1 MGLRPSTSLQTANE
15 AASGVAPGATPPSSG
30 LLNSANTISQ
40 RPQRKAK
47 TKEAVLKHLNR
58 DVELLEEKKAERKSV
73 GKRQAGVATGNP
85 TLQNQS
91 SASGSTYFSTF

>member
-1 MGLRPSTSLQTANE
+1 MNA
-15 AASGVAPGATPPSSG
+15 AASGVTPGAAASANATPPSSG
-30 LLNSANTISQ
+30 LPATGNTISQ

-73 GKRQAGVATGNP
+73 GKRQAGGGHGNSNVP
-85 TLQNQS
+85 NS
-91 SASGSTYFSTF
+91 SAGGGSK